1 MIKKKLLKRHENGG
15 RPVIMLENLKYKQ
28 GNEILLRHQFDDI
41 PLDYEYAKQTLQ
53 MLWKITKKP
62 VNIKTIDVSVT
73 EVTTYAHSNN
83 TPFSR
88 TNGWTF
94 RQKNRQEI
102 EKNPVIYKYDGV
114 RHTRVKDER
123 TAREYKEQGYDI

>member
-1 MIKKKLLKRHENGG
+1 
-15 RPVIMLENLKYKQ
+15 
-28 GNEILLRHQFDDI
+28 
-41 PLDYEYAKQTLQ
+41 

-73 EVTTYAHSNN
+73 EVTTYDHSNN